1 MLQGSEKRCN
11 FATQIYNEYMATERI
26 LIVDDEDTL
35 CEVLKLNLENEGYDV
50 DIAFSAEQ
58 ALGYNLKEYSLILL
72 DIMMGEISGIKMA
85 KMLKADVATADIPII
100 FCTAR
105 DTEDDMIMGLNIGA
119 DDYIIKPYTIRNV
132 IARVKSVLR
141 RTANHKNN
149 NNPIEK
155 PNRLLVD
162 GLCLDLEFKRCTVD
176 GEEVKLAR
184 KEFELLAYLIQ
195 HRGKICSR
203 EQILSRVWSNE
214 VVVLDRTIDV
224 NITRLRSKIG
234 AYGSYIVTRSGFGY
248 GFRD

>member
-1 MLQGSEKRCN
+1 
-11 FATQIYNEYMATERI
+11 MAAERI
-26 LIVDDEDTL
+26 LIVDDEETL

-85 KMLKADVATADIPII
+85 KMLKADVVTAGIPII

-105 DTEDDMIMGLNIGA
+105 DTEDDMVMGLNIGA
-119 DDYIIKPYTIRNV
+119 DDYIMKPYTIRNV

-141 RTANHKNN
+141 RTSTHRNN
-149 NNPIEK
+149 ESAPTEK
-155 PNRLLVD
+155 PNRITVD

-176 GEEVKLAR
+176 GKEVKLAR
-184 KEFELLAYLIQ
+184 KEFELLEYLIL

-203 EQILSRVWSNE
+203 EQILSHVWSDE

>member
-1 MLQGSEKRCN
+1 MV
-11 FATQIYNEYMATERI
+11 TERI
-26 LIVDDEDTL
+26 LIVDDEETL

-58 ALGYNLKEYSLILL
+58 ALTYDLKKYSLILL
-72 DIMMGEISGIKMA
+72 DIMMREISGIKMA
-85 KMLKADVATADIPII
+85 KMLKADVTTSGIPII

-105 DTEDDMIMGLNIGA
+105 DSEDDMVMGLNLGA
-119 DDYIIKPYTIRNV
+119 DDYIVKPYTVRNV

-141 RTANHKNN
+141 RTVSLKNHVQE
-149 NNPIEK
+149 EK
-155 PNRLLVD
+155 SNLLKVE
-162 GLCLDLEFKRCTVD
+162 GLWLDLEFKRCTVD
-176 GEEVKLAR
+176 GTDIKLTR
-184 KEFELLAYLIQ
+184 KEFELLAYLVS

-203 EQILSRVWSNE
+203 EQILNRVWSNE

-234 AYGSYIVTRSGFGY
+234 VYGSYIVTRSGFGY